1 MHHIFTRCGFS
12 SFFERPPHGL
22 RTDAI
27 GVFQFDHLL
36 GQQADGP
43 TPSSGGR
50 LTTGQGDQVC
60 LLFAIE
66 LAVAMPR
73 LGAASEDGLQTLL
86 DEGLAD
92 AIDGSQPDGKGGA
105 DLLVGPGRTG
115 RISLQ

>member
-12 SFFERPPHGL
+12 SFFESPPHGL
-22 RTDAI
+22 GTDAI
-27 GVFQFDHLL
+27 GVLQFDHLL

-43 TPSSGGR
+43 TPSSEGR
-50 LTTGQGDQVC
+50 LTTGQGDQMG

-66 LAVAMPR
+66 FAVAMPR
-73 LGAASEDGLQTLL
+73 LGAASEDGLQALL
-86 DEGLAD
+86 HEGLAD